1 MSLQHDGLL
10 GQKWVPA
17 DPESKLSPLARITK
31 NWAEYLRPSFL
42 TRAGGSKT
50 KTQLGRTAYLDGLRG
65 FAAFLVYW
73 QHHHLWARESLGAD
87 KIMENAF
94 GYKNQHYFACLPF
107 IRTFFTG
114 GHFAVTVF
122 FVISGY
128 VLSAKPLSL
137 IQGGEYGKLGDNLAS
152 ALFRRWMR
160 LYIPIIVTTFIYMT
174 SWHALGIWT
183 HAEHQGSYG
192 DELLRWYRDLKNFTF
207 IFDGSGNPFFHY
219 NGHVWSIP
227 VEFRGSIVIYTC
239 LLAFS
244 RCRKNARLWCEL
256 GMIYYCMYIVDGSF
270 YSMFLAGMLLCD
282 LDLLAAKDELPR
294 FFALFEPWKELIF
307 FNLFII
313 SLYLG
318 GVPSN
323 SSDVS
328 VLRESGGWYYLSFLK
343 PQAVF
348 NYKWFYLFFASVSMV
363 ASVPHMPWLKT
374 FFEMRFNLYL
384 GRISY
389 AFYLIHGPVLWT
401 LGDRLYAAVGWYR
414 DAHLKAVPGWV
425 NLIPLS
431 RAGPFFGAEFS
442 FLVPHII
449 ILPVTLWLAEVVTKT
464 VDKPTV
470 RFVQWAY
477 AKTLPPVAVKL

>member
-1 MSLQHDGLL
+1 MSLHQDGLL
-10 GQKWVPA
+10 GQKWLPA
-17 DPESKLSPLARITK
+17 DPDSKLSSLARITK
-31 NWAEYLRPSFL
+31 NCAGYLRPSFL
-42 TRAGGSKT
+42 TRPGRSKT

-73 QHHHLWARESLGAD
+73 QHHQLWAHGALGPD
-87 KIMENAF
+87 KILENAF
-94 GYKNQHYFACLPF
+94 GYDNQYYFACLPF
-107 IRTFFTG
+107 IRTFLTG

-128 VLSAKPLSL
+128 VLSAKPLAL
-137 IQGGEYGKLGDNLAS
+137 IQGGEYGRLGDTLAS

-160 LYIPIIVTTFIYMT
+160 LYIPVIVTTFLYMT

-183 HAEHQGSYG
+183 DSDHQGTYG
-192 DELLRWYRDLKNFTF
+192 DELIKWYRDLKNFTF
-207 IFDGSGNPFFHY
+207 IFDGSGDPFFHY

-227 VEFRGSIVIYTC
+227 VEFKGSIVIYTS

-270 YSMFLAGMLLCD
+270 FSMFLAGMLLCD
-282 LDLLAAKDELPR
+282 LDLLAAKGELPR
-294 FFALFEPWKELIF
+294 FFALFEPWKELVF

-323 SSDVS
+323 SADIS
-328 VLRESGGWYYLSFLK
+328 VLRASSGWYYLSFLK

-363 ASVPHMPWLKT
+363 ASVPQVPWLKT

-389 AFYLIHGPVLWT
+389 AFYLIHGPVMWT
-401 LGDRLYAAVGWYR
+401 LGDRLYVAVGWYR
-414 DAHLKAVPGWV
+414 DAHLRGVPGWV
-425 NLIPLS
+425 NLLPLPK
-431 RAGPFFGAEFS
+431 AGPFFGFEFS

-477 AKTLPPVAVKL
+477 AKTLAPVPVKL

>member
-10 GQKWVPA
+10 GQKWVPV
-17 DPESKLSPLARITK
+17 DPSTKLSPLARITK

-73 QHHHLWARESLGAD
+73 QHHHLWARDAMGAD
-87 KIMENAF
+87 KIFENAF
-94 GYKNQHYFACLPF
+94 GYDGKHYFATLPF
-107 IRTFFTG
+107 VRTFFSG

-128 VLSAKPLSL
+128 VLSAKPLAL
-137 IQGGEYGKLGDNLAS
+137 IQAGEHGKLGDNLAS
-152 ALFRRWMR
+152 ALFRRWLR
-160 LYIPIIVTTFIYMT
+160 LYIPIIVTTFLYMT

-183 HAEHQGSYG
+183 DTEHQRTYG
-192 DELLRWYRDLKNFTF
+192 DELLKWYRDLKNFTF
-207 IFDGSGNPFFHY
+207 IFDGSGDPFFHY

-227 VEFRGSIVIYTC
+227 VEFKGSIVIYTS

-244 RCRKNARLWCEL
+244 RCRRNARLACEL
-256 GMIYYCMYIVDGSF
+256 GLIYYCMYIVDGSF
-270 YSMFLAGMLLCD
+270 FAMFLAGMLLCD
-282 LDLLAAKDELPR
+282 LDLLAARDDLPK
-294 FFALFEPWKELIF
+294 FFTALEPWKELLF
-307 FNLFII
+307 FNLFVA

-318 GVPSN
+318 GVPSH
-323 SSDVS
+323 SADLA
-328 VLRESGGWYYLSFLK
+328 VLRESSGWYYLSLLK

-348 NYKWFYLFFASVSMV
+348 NYKWFYLFFASASLV
-363 ASVPHMPWLKT
+363 ASVPHMPWLKS

-389 AFYLIHGPVLWT
+389 AFYLIHGPVMWT
-401 LGDRLYAAVGWYR
+401 LGDRLYVALGWYR
-414 DAHLKAVPGWV
+414 DAHKSAIPGWV
-425 NLIPLS
+425 NLFPLS
-431 RAGPFFGAEFS
+431 KAGPLGLELS
-442 FLVPHII
+442 FLLPHLV
-449 ILPVTLWLAEVVTKT
+449 ILPVTLWLAELVTRG

-477 AKTLPPVAVKL
+477 ARTLPPAGVKL